1 MWRFTLFDFPVVVHW
16 QFWLTT
22 ALLGGSMGMG
32 WLVLWVAIVF
42 VSILGHELGHALAM
56 RRFGDRNVNISLY
69 AFGGLAQGGYWRSRN
84 QQIIISAAGPAFSAS
99 LGLLG
104 WLVSAILGA
113 DGGPAEIVLSFWLW
127 VNIGWTL
134 FNLLPVI
141 PLDGGRISEALFG
154 PARAHQA
161 YKLSMIVAMVMA
173 VIGLLHN
180 GLWMALL
187 FGMMAYSNWQQLH
200 GRTPPDLMRP

>member
-1 MWRFTLFDFPVVVHW
+1 MWRFTLFGFPIVVHW

-22 ALLGGSMGMG
+22 ALLGGNMGMS
-32 WLVLWVAIVF
+32 WLLLWVAIVF

-56 RRFGDRNVNISLY
+56 RRFGDRNVGISLY

-84 QQIIISAAGPAFSAS
+84 QQIIISAAGPAFSAA

-113 DGGPAEIVLSFWLW
+113 ESGAAEIALTFWLW

-154 PARAHQA
+154 PARAPQA
-161 YKLSMIVAMVMA
+161 YKVSMIVAI
-173 VIGLLHN
+173 VIGVFALAFGN
-180 GLWMALL
+180 LWVALL
-187 FGMMAYSNWQQLH
+187 FGMMAYANWQQIN